1 MSTVTTDPTHAIT
14 LELDGV
20 VTIGLFGGG
29 EREVTLIR
37 RQLGPLAVVHD
48 RSPDLVIEFVERL
61 PADGPLTALGR
72 EAAYGEHG
80 LVIRR
85 GRRKTD
91 VRVRIPLD
99 RLGERPLTIT
109 AERGLPAIPYLIPV
123 VGLTAL
129 ARGVI
134 PVHASAFVHDGRGV
148 LVTGWAKGGKT
159 EALLAFAERGAT
171 YVGDEWVFVSA
182 DGRSMTGLPEPMR
195 VWDWQLD
202 QIPSLRARV
211 GTGARA
217 RLRAAAGTTRALR
230 AGAGLPAVRTSAAGD
245 AARRLGEIAERQRS
259 IQVPP
264 AQAFGG
270 RVADGP
276 VPLDAI
282 VLIEATLGGE
292 PTVGP
297 LDTGSLA
304 GRVAAMV
311 VHEWLDLEAL
321 LLAHRYAY
329 PDRDIPRLEAVETRI
344 ASALRAAWATTPA
357 IHVRHP
363 QPVEI
368 APLAERIGAALAE
381 P

>member
-1 MSTVTTDPTHAIT
+1 MSAGATDTTHAIT
-14 LELDGV
+14 LELAGV

-29 EREVTLIR
+29 EREIALIR
-37 RQLGPLAVVHD
+37 RQLGPLAIVHD
-48 RSPDLVIEFVERL
+48 RAPDLVIEFVDRL
-61 PADGPLTALGR
+61 PDDGMLTALGR
-72 EAAYGEHG
+72 EAAYGEEG

-85 GRRKTD
+85 GRRKSD
-91 VRVRIPLD
+91 VRVRIPLE
-99 RLGERPLTIT
+99 RLGERPVTIM
-109 AERGLPAIPYLIPV
+109 AERGLSAIPYLIPI
-123 VGLTAL
+123 VGMTTL
-129 ARGVI
+129 AGGAI
-134 PVHASAFVHDGRGV
+134 PVHASAFVHDGRGI

-171 YVGDEWVFVSA
+171 YVGDEWVFVST

-211 GTGARA
+211 GAGARA

-230 AGAGLPAVRTSAAGD
+230 AGAGLPAVRATAAGD

-264 AQAFGG
+264 AQAFDG
-270 RVADGP
+270 RVALGP

-292 PTVGP
+292 PSVGSV
-297 LDTGSLA
+297 DAASLA
-304 GRVAAMV
+304 ARVAAMV
-311 VHEWLDLEAL
+311 VHEWLDLGAL
-321 LLAHRYAY
+321 LLAHRYAF
-329 PDRDIPRLEAVETRI
+329 PDRDVPRLERI
-344 ASALRAAWATTPA
+344 EAQLEAALRGAWAATPA

-368 APLAERIGAALAE
+368 APLADRIGAALADA
-381 P
+381 